1 MRKILDITLT
11 PDIVVA
17 IKQAPDGCGVYLRD
31 CVWQFQSVGDLDKTE
46 ACYTIS
52 DCKSAQ
58 LIKMREDA
66 QVEQTNESAIVESD
80 S

>member
-11 PDIVVA
+11 PDIVAA
-17 IKQAPDGCGVYLRD
+17 IKQAPDSCGVYLRE
-31 CVWQFQSVGDLDKTE
+31 CTWQYQAVGDLDKTE
-46 ACYTIS
+46 TCYTIS

-58 LIKMREDA
+58 LIKMKEDV